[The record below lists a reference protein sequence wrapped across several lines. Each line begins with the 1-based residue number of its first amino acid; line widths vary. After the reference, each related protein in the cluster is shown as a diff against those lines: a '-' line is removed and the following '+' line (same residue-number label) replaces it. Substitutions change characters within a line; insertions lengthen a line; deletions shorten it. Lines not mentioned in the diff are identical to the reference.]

1 MYSHIIV
8 AVDLAHGEA
17 GKALLAKAAQ
27 LIDAGGTIRILHV
40 MEDVPSYI
48 AAELPR
54 DLNDRRAAETKVEM
68 KMLAAE
74 VHDLPGIKI
83 ELETRHGTAATQII
97 ESASDSNADL
107 IMIASH
113 RPGLSDYFIG
123 STAARVVRHAQCS
136 VLITR

>member
-1 MYSHIIV
+1 MYDHIIV
-8 AVDLAHGEA
+8 AVDLSHGEA
-17 GKALLAKAAQ
+17 GVSLLSKAKDLLN
-27 LIDAGGTIRILHV
+27 AGGTLRVLNV
-40 MEDVPSYI
+40 LEDVPSYV

-54 DLNDRRAAETKVEM
+54 DLNDRRQAEAKVE
-68 KMLAAE
+68 LAQLIDLEGVNVE
-74 VHDLPGIKI
+74 VEVRTGAPAG
-83 ELETRHGTAATQII
+83 QIL
-97 ESASDSNADL
+97 ACADDSGADL

>member
-1 MYSHIIV
+1 MYKHIVV

-17 GKALLAKAAQ
+17 GSALLAKATK
-27 LIDAGGTIRILHV
+27 LIDPAGTIRVLHV
-40 MEDVPSYI
+40 LEDIPAYV

-54 DLNDRRAAETKVEM
+54 DLQDRRDAEAKVELKVLGGALEGKTTASVELEIRHGAAAGQILEAAE
-68 KMLAAE
+68 
-74 VHDLPGIKI
+74 DNG
-83 ELETRHGTAATQII
+83 
-97 ESASDSNADL
+97 ADL

-136 VLITR
+136 VLISR